1 MHGLFFIF
9 EYNFAEMIKTKFFF
23 FIIILMVFFSSC
35 IIRAPRFTTLDKVF
49 NLKVGMTKEEVS
61 QTLNSKPYNLKLLT
75 DTESV
80 LLYKYRVTD
89 RATVPFLL
97 KENNGKSVHGK
108 YANLVVT
115 YGKNGQSTR
124 IESCN
129 NCDETAIEQKKI
141 DINKVITFLTVT
153 LPVVLVFLGIKFATT
168 L

>member
-1 MHGLFFIF
+1 
-9 EYNFAEMIKTKFFF
+9 MIKTKFLFL
-23 FIIILMVFFSSC
+23 ILLLIVLFSSC
-35 IIRAPRFTTLDKVF
+35 IVRAPRFTTLDKVF
-49 NLKVGMTKEEVS
+49 DLKVGMTKEEVS

-75 DTESV
+75 DTQTV
-80 LLYKYRVTD
+80 LLYKYRVND

-97 KENNGKSVHGK
+97 KENNGKSVRGK

-129 NCDETAIEQKKI
+129 KCDETAVEQTKI
-141 DINKVITFLTVT
+141 DFNKVITFLTVT
-153 LPVVLVFLGIKFATT
+153 LPVVLVFLGFKFATT